1 MLASR
6 LLETLV
12 QLIIGVLFI
21 SISATV
27 TPQSIRHLILPTLVL
42 VAVLVIV
49 ARPVAAFAATLKTDL
64 PKGERAFIAW
74 MAPRG
79 IVAAATAST
88 FGAGLAA
95 KGIGG
100 AAKILPATF
109 LVIVA
114 TVTLYGLTAVAVARR
129 FLVRTD
135 GHLAA
140 VTQEDMPV
148 PQAGDT
154 MVSLGPV
161 PVPAAPATKA

>member
-6 LLETLV
+6 LRIPALIVLLPAGALSNMRGFDIPARRPFSETLV
-12 QLIIGVLFI
+12 QLIISALFI
-21 SISATV
+21 SILATV
-27 TPQSIRHLILPTLVL
+27 TPQSPRHLMLPALVL

-64 PKGERAFIAW
+64 PKGERAFIGW

-88 FGAGLAA
+88 FGAGLGA

-114 TVTLYGLTAVAVARR
+114 TVTLYGLTTA
-129 FLVRTD
+129 
-135 GHLAA
+135 
-140 VTQEDMPV
+140 PV
-148 PQAGDT
+148 
-154 MVSLGPV
+154 V
-161 PVPAAPATKA
+161 PVPAAPATS

>member
-1 MLASR
+1 VTTAQILIGFGTAARFRPADGTAAAHPDLGR
-6 LLETLV
+6 LFETLV

-27 TPQSIRHLILPTLVL
+27 TPQSIRHLIVPALVL
-42 VAVLVIV
+42 VAALVIV

-64 PKGERAFIAW
+64 PKGERAFIGW

-88 FGAGLAA
+88 SGAGLAA

-100 AAKILPATF
+100 AVKILPATF

-114 TVTLYGLTAVAVARR
+114 TVTRYGLTAA
-129 FLVRTD
+129 
-135 GHLAA
+135 
-140 VTQEDMPV
+140 PV
-148 PQAGDT
+148 
-154 MVSLGPV
+154 V
-161 PVPAAPATKA
+161 PVPAAQATS